1 MSNPFDLRFAMITEA
16 KNLLVE
22 AYHSQVEYLQNQYH
36 AQAEAGLNPTF
47 PEMPKFPT
55 FEDVRELADEMNQ
68 FVSNK

>member
-22 AYHSQVEYLQNQYH
+22 EYHSQSEAVKTQYF
-36 AQAEAGLNPTF
+36 AEVEAGLNPSF
-47 PEMPKFPT
+47 PEMPKFPA
-55 FEDVRELADEMNQ
+55 FEDIRALANEMNQ